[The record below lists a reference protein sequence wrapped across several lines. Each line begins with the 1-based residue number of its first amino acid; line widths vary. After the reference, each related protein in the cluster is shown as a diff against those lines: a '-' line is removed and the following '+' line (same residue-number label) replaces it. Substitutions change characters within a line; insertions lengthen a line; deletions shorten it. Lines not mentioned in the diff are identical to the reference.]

1 MDLLELPA
9 PLPLRA
15 TPRGL
20 DIVPRRGALW
30 RVARH
35 DGLVLGYVER
45 VVADEGADGGGARYR
60 SKRMIGRAAGF
71 TVLGDFGAPD
81 DAVEA
86 LRY

>member
-30 RVARH
+30 RIARK

-45 VVADEGADGGGARYR
+45 VAADEGDDDGGARYR
-60 SKRMIGRAAGF
+60 SKRLIGRAAGF

>member
-1 MDLLELPA
+1 MDLLELPT

-30 RVARH
+30 RVARS

-45 VVADEGADGGGARYR
+45 FDEGGSTRFR
-60 SKRMIGRAAGF
+60 SKRMVGRAAGF
-71 TVLGDFGAPD
+71 TVIGDFGAAD
-81 DAVEA
+81 DAADA

>member
-1 MDLLELPA
+1 M
-9 PLPLRA
+9 
-15 TPRGL
+15 
-20 DIVPRRGALW
+20 PRRGALW
-30 RVARH
+30 RVARN

-45 VVADEGADGGGARYR
+45 VSADEGDDDGGARYR

>member
-30 RVARH
+30 RVTRH
-35 DGLVLGYVER
+35 DGLVRGYVER
-45 VVADEGADGGGARYR
+45 VDDDGGARYR

-71 TVLGDFGAPD
+71 TVLGDFGAAD

>member
-1 MDLLELPA
+1 MELLELPA

-30 RVARH
+30 RVARS

-45 VVADEGADGGGARYR
+45 VDDDGGARYR

-71 TVLGDFGAPD
+71 TVIGDFGAAD
-81 DAVEA
+81 DAVDA

>member
-1 MDLLELPA
+1 MDLLEHPV
-9 PLPLRA
+9 PLPLRV

-30 RVARH
+30 RVARS

-45 VVADEGADGGGARYR
+45 VDNEGAARYR
-60 SKRMIGRAAGF
+60 SKRMRRRAAGF
-71 TVLGDFGAPD
+71 TVIGDFGSAD
-81 DAVEA
+81 DAVDA

>member
-30 RVARH
+30 RIARS

-45 VVADEGADGGGARYR
+45 VDDDSGARYR

-71 TVLGDFGAPD
+71 TILGDFGAPD

>member
-30 RVARH
+30 RIARK

-45 VVADEGADGGGARYR
+45 VDDDGGARYR

-71 TVLGDFGAPD
+71 TVLGDFGAAD